1 MRRLFLSILIAG
13 LPLIAVAAST
23 PTALVVIDANRGAM
37 IRWQLPAGALPK
49 GGFQVERSVG
59 GRMDLVGVVRPGT
72 AAEADQRLSPD
83 KAKLA
88 KKYLEVS
95 PSQSR
100 EFTQARLSVE
110 LMSLQDPA
118 LAKFLA
124 LSIEDPKVPYG
135 STVAY
140 TVTALGENGQPSG
153 VYAVSPLTRVE
164 PTPPPSP
171 PGDLRGAAIRK
182 GITLSWSP
190 PPKTEHNPAAAITYE
205 IRKRDGGKSIVMTP
219 DPVLKM
225 NDDGPGFLDPQ
236 PPVEA
241 TSSYTIT
248 ALDIFGRRG
257 PQSAPTEVFFP
268 DFTALDP
275 PATIESRTADG
286 KAFLVWEVK
295 PNKYRK
301 GWKVVR
307 ALQPGAAG
315 EPLTTQTLTT
325 STFTDP
331 SGSVG
336 TTYYYRISAV
346 NIRNEEGPP
355 MVSQAV
361 LIRSGKA
368 PAAPANLSAELKSG
382 KVILT
387 WDAPPETVAAFQV
400 QRSMNGSEWNLLT
413 RVASNEPRYS
423 DIYPRDAT
431 GKVQYRVS
439 AWSSDDT
446 ASEPSQALNV
456 ELPDTQ
462 PPLPPNIE
470 AIDGTGGQVA
480 IKFTPSGH
488 DATQLFVL
496 RSLTFKDTGAVV
508 NLDPLPATAR
518 TFTDANVQA
527 GTLYFYRLVAVDA
540 AGNRSTPTEPATVRV
555 SEPPLP
561 TPSTPR
567 ARFETKPFPRV
578 IVEFAAPSS
587 PSVRY
592 ALERRDRNGTWLL
605 IQGPFSQDAT
615 SAMDTIPQKGT
626 KSAYRLVTIA
636 SNGAA
641 GPRSAE
647 IEVNIPK

>member
-1 MRRLFLSILIAG
+1 MRKVILTILIAA
-13 LPLIAVAAST
+13 LPMSAAVAAER
-23 PTALVVIDANRGAM
+23 TALVVIDANRGAL
-37 IRWQLPAGALPK
+37 IRWPLPPGALPK
-49 GGFQVERSVG
+49 SGFQVDRSVG
-59 GRMDLVGVVRPGT
+59 GKKELVGIARPGT
-72 AAEADQRLSPD
+72 AKEADEKLTPE
-83 KAKLA
+83 KATLA
-88 KKYLEVS
+88 KRYLQVN
-95 PSQSR
+95 PQQTND
-100 EFTQARLSVE
+100 FAQARLSVE
-110 LMSLQDPA
+110 LMTLQDPV
-118 LAKFLA
+118 LARFLG
-124 LSIEDPKVPYG
+124 LSIEDPRAPYG

-140 TVTALGENGQPSG
+140 TVTALGENGQPAA

-164 PTPPPSP
+164 ATPPPFP
-171 PGDLRGAAIRK
+171 PTDLRGTAIRK
-182 GITLSWSP
+182 GIALAWST
-190 PPKTEHNPAAAITYE
+190 PPKTEHNPASAVTYE
-205 IRKRDGGKSIVMTP
+205 IKKRDGRQSIVITP
-219 DPVLKM
+219 GPVLKV
-225 NDDGPGFLDPQ
+225 NDDGPGFIDEK
-236 PPVEA
+236 PPVET

-257 PQSAPTEVFFP
+257 PESEPIQVFFP

-275 PATIESRTADG
+275 PATIESRTAEG
-286 KAFLVWEVK
+286 KAFLVWEAK
-295 PNKYRK
+295 PNRYRK

-325 STFTDP
+325 NTFTDP
-331 SGSVG
+331 TGRVG
-336 TTYYYRISAV
+336 TTYYYRISAI
-346 NIRNEEGPP
+346 NIRNEEGAP

-361 LIRSGKA
+361 LVRSGKA
-368 PAAPANLSAELKSG
+368 PAPPANLAAELKSG

-387 WDAPPETVAAFQV
+387 WDAPPETVSAFQV

-431 GKVQYRVS
+431 GKLQYRVI
-439 AWSSDDT
+439 AWSYDDT
-446 ASEPSQALNV
+446 ASEPSQTLNV

-462 PPLPPNIE
+462 PPLPPNID
-470 AIDGTGGQVA
+470 AIDGAGGRVA

-508 NLDPLPATAR
+508 NLDPLPATSR
-518 TFTDANVQA
+518 SFTDTNVEA

-561 TPSTPR
+561 QPSAPR

-578 IVEFAAPSS
+578 IVEFAPPAS

-592 ALERRDRNGTWLL
+592 ALERRDRAGRWIQ
-605 IQGPFSQDAT
+605 IQGPFPQDAT
-615 SAMDTIPQKGT
+615 SAMDTIPLKGT
-626 KSAYRLVTIA
+626 KTAYRLVTIA
-636 SNGAA
+636 SSGAP

>member
-1 MRRLFLSILIAG
+1 MRKITLSILLAA
-13 LPLIAVAAST
+13 LPLFAFAAT
-23 PTALVVIDANRGAM
+23 EPNAIVVIDANRGAF
-37 IRWQLPAGALPK
+37 IRWPLPAGALPK
-49 GGFQVERSVG
+49 GGFQIERSVG
-59 GRMDLVGVVRPGT
+59 GKKDLVGIVRPGT
-72 AAEADQRLSPD
+72 AAEADQRFAPE
-83 KAKLA
+83 KARLA

-110 LMSLQDPA
+110 LMSLQDPL
-118 LAKFLA
+118 LARFLA

-140 TVTALGENGQPSG
+140 TVTALGENGQPTG

-164 PTPPPSP
+164 ATPPPFP
-171 PGDLRGAAIRK
+171 PGDLRGIAIRK
-182 GITLSWSP
+182 GIALLWSVP
-190 PPKTEHNPAAAITYE
+190 GKGEHNPASAITYE
-205 IRKRDGGKSIVMTP
+205 IKKREGGKSIVMTP
-219 DPVLKM
+219 EPVLKM
-225 NDDGPGFLDPQ
+225 NTDAPGFLDEK

-257 PQSAPTEVFFP
+257 PESALTEVFFP

-286 KAFLVWEVK
+286 KAFLVWEAK
-295 PNKYRK
+295 PNRYRK

-315 EPLTTQTLTT
+315 EPVTTQTLTT
-325 STFTDP
+325 STFTD
-331 SGSVG
+331 STGRVG
-336 TTYYYRISAV
+336 TTYYYRVSAI

-361 LIRSGKA
+361 LVRSGKA
-368 PAAPANLSAELKSG
+368 PAAPANLAAELKSG

-387 WDAPPETVAAFQV
+387 WDAPPETVAVFQV

-431 GKVQYRVS
+431 GKVQYRVV
-439 AWSSDDT
+439 AWSYDDT
-446 ASEPSQALNV
+446 ASEPSQTLSV

-462 PPLPPNIE
+462 PPLPPNIDG
-470 AIDGTGGQVA
+470 IDGTGGQVA

-488 DATQLFVL
+488 DATQLFIL

-518 TFTDANVQA
+518 TFTDSNVQA

-561 TPSTPR
+561 QPAAPR

-578 IVEFAAPSS
+578 IVEFTPPSS

-592 ALERRDRNGTWLL
+592 ALERRDRSGKWLL
-605 IQGPFSQDAT
+605 IQGPFPQDAT
-615 SAMDTIPQKGT
+615 SAMDTIPQKGS
-626 KSAYRLVTIA
+626 KSAYRLVSIA